1 MHTQNRRFLLT
12 SGLLLISLLAMFAG
26 PGSAPHTQAA
36 GGASTPAA
44 PAFDDHH
51 LQPKQIVGYFIQ
63 WGIYGG
69 HDNFTVHDLDAVAGK
84 LTEINYAFI
93 GVQNG
98 GCTSLDSWADYQD
111 PYLPGPYANAPT
123 DPTSTLYGNFGQ
135 LLALKQQ
142 HPNLKTVM
150 SVGGYNDSGNF
161 SAVAST
167 PASRWAFA
175 QSCVAFMKQYGFDGI
190 DIDWEYP
197 VAGGLTQGT
206 PADKHN
212 FTLLLQT
219 LRLALAMQGARDG
232 APGHPNHY
240 LLTIDGPAG
249 YDKIANLEPAAIA
262 QTVDWINLLTYDYHG
277 SWETTTNFLAPICE
291 PLSDPDRNPPPTGTG
306 GKYNIDY
313 TVRDYEGAGV
323 PASKMVL
330 GEPFYARSWQGV
342 PPTNGGLYQ
351 HADSAQPA
359 PLGPYDSPGS
369 PSGVYDLYYMEKV
382 AWIDPATGLPS
393 AGSGYTRYWDPVAR
407 VPWLYNPHPGSQV
420 DGIPIVPG
428 HFISYE
434 DAQSIAAKTDYAMAN
449 RLDGVMIWELSGD
462 DRTNHTL
469 LNTVYSH
476 LSASP
481 SGDAQSDERSC
492 AAR

>member
-1 MHTQNRRFLLT
+1 MHAQQRRFLFR
-12 SGLLLISLLAMFAG
+12 SGLILLGLLAMFAG
-26 PGSAPHTQAA
+26 HSGAAPTRAA
-36 GGASTPAA
+36 DGAMPSAA
-44 PAFDDHH
+44 PASLFAPFHPRQ
-51 LQPKQIVGYFIQ
+51 LIGYFIQ

-69 HDNFTVHDLDAVAGK
+69 HDNFTVHDLDAVAAK

-98 GCTSLDSWADYQD
+98 GCASLDSWADYQD
-111 PYLPGPYANAPT
+111 PYLPGPYAAAPSNPST
-123 DPTSTLYGNFGQ
+123 TLYGNFGQ

-161 SAVAST
+161 SAVAAT
-167 PASRWAFA
+167 PAARWAFA

-197 VAGGLTQGT
+197 VAGGLTPGT

-219 LRLALAMQGARDG
+219 LRLALILQGARDST
-232 APGHPNHY
+232 PLHHVRY
-240 LLTIDGPAG
+240 LLTIDAPAG
-249 YDKIANLEPAAIA
+249 YDKIANLEPAGIA
-262 QTVDWINLLTYDYHG
+262 RAVDWINLLTYDYHG
-277 SWETTTNFLAPICE
+277 SWETTTNFLAPLCE
-291 PLSDPDRNPPPTGTG
+291 PAADPDRNPPPAGTG

-313 TVRDYEGAGV
+313 TVRDYEAAGV
-323 PASKMVL
+323 PPWQMVL

-342 PPTNGGLYQ
+342 PATNGGLYQ
-351 HADSAQPA
+351 PADRSQPA
-359 PLGPYDSPGS
+359 PLGPYDSPGA

-382 AWIDPATGLPS
+382 GWIDPSTGLPT
-393 AGSGYTRYWDPVAR
+393 AASGYTRYWDPVAGE
-407 VPWLYNPHPGSQV
+407 PWLYNPHPGSQT
-420 DGIPIVPG
+420 DGTPIMPG

-434 DAQSIAAKTDYAMAN
+434 DAQSIAAKTDFAVTN
-449 RLDGVMIWELSGD
+449 NLDGVMIWELSGD

-476 LSASP
+476 LSTNHGAAYR
-481 SGDAQSDERSC
+481 DC
-492 AAR
+492 ATR